1 MELKEY
7 WKPDVKSRLT
17 ADPKPIQKPAAKR
30 SKHPLQMLYRR
41 VRSYFI
47 INTAGILFTAA
58 LLFLFPITIVQIL
71 LGFVI
76 LAQLWSAKRTF
87 YLYQKIQNALS
98 DEKTGMLHLLKQQLA
113 LILDFIKLEE
123 RLTIFVLPF
132 ALAGGFIAGGLS
144 GSQKSVTEFF
154 AEPTIQIGIMVTL
167 ILFIPIFYFLTKW
180 INRLLFGHHTESLKQ
195 MIQSLENHTETG

>member
-1 MELKEY
+1 MDLKDY
-7 WKPDVKSRLT
+7 WKPDDTSRH
-17 ADPKPIQKPAAKR
+17 AAAAANIQKPAAKR

-41 VRSYFI
+41 IRSYFL
-47 INTAGILFTAA
+47 INTLGILFTAV
-58 LLFLFPITIVQIL
+58 LLFLFPITIVQVL

-87 YLYQKIQNALS
+87 DLFQKIQNALS
-98 DEKTGMLHLLKQQLA
+98 DEKTGMLNLLKQQLA

-144 GSQKSVTEFF
+144 GSDKSVTEFF
-154 AEPTIQIGIMVTL
+154 AEPTIQIGILVTL
-167 ILFIPIFYFLTKW
+167 LVFIPLFYFITKW
-180 INRLLFGHHTESLKQ
+180 VNRMLFSHHTESLSH
-195 MIQSLENHTETG
+195 MIHSLENDAEAV